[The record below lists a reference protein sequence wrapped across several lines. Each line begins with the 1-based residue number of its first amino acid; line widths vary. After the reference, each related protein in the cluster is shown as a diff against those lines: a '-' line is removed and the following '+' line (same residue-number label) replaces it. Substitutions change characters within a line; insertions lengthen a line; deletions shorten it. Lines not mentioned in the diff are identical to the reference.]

1 VLTTSSI
8 AIPIVLTQHH
18 QKIHLERE
26 YPCPCH
32 VKGKLQQIVLTEA
45 LACERCRRI
54 FVVQADGYSIEELAA
69 SYPYKRRYAWNGA
82 RWQILRSFPGS
93 VMWGLFQPQHGW
105 VLWLQSLSIL
115 ALLMAFLRLCY
126 HAIAFS
132 PILNLVSSM
141 AIAIFLAIV
150 VMLWLFSQG

>member
-1 VLTTSSI
+1 M
-8 AIPIVLTQHH
+8 LTQHH
-18 QKIHLERE
+18 QKIYLDRE

-32 VKGKLQQIVLTEA
+32 LKGKLQQIVLTEA
-45 LACERCRRI
+45 FGCDRCRRI

-69 SYPYKRRYAWNGA
+69 SYPYKRRYIWNGT
-82 RWQILRSFPGS
+82 RWQILHSFPGS
-93 VMWGLFQPQHGW
+93 VLWGLFRPQDGW
-105 VLWLQSLSIL
+105 VLWLQSLSLL
-115 ALLMAFLRLCY
+115 ALLMTVMRLCY

-141 AIAIFLAIV
+141 AIAIFLLIV